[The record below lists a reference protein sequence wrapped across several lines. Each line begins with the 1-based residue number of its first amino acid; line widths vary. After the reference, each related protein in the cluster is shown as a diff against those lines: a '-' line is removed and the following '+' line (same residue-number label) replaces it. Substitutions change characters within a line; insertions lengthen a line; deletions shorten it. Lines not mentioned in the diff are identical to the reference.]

1 MGHPQKGP
9 KFSNSRYQ
17 HLCNLKSSPQSFR
30 NQLSNSQS
38 LMCMILTAVLT
49 VEEYSQI
56 VSILKDRDVE
66 HVVNARHQLKDM
78 KLKSQKARRKPRLMY
93 KKSLQNQ
100 KFAGQLWHKFKPE
113 PGPEIRCQMKS
124 KISKISHVKKALKE
138 QNNTEIE
145 HQRKTYHLL
154 NKVCSANKIR
164 QWNQLAVHHR
174 SLCPNSNSRFHSLKA
189 RIAKMKVK
197 YQFHSIANSQRWKPY
212 LKKIKQLFIK
222 SKCQFK
228 LVKFKEISDCI

>member
-1 MGHPQKGP
+1 MGHHQKGP
-9 KFSNSRYQ
+9 KFNNNRCQ
-17 HLCNLKSSPQSFR
+17 HLCSLKSSPQSFR
-30 NQLSNSQS
+30 NQLLNSQS
-38 LMCMILTAVLT
+38 LMCMIQIAVLV
-49 VEEYSQI
+49 VEEYSLI
-56 VSILKDRDVE
+56 VSTLKDRDVE

-78 KLKSQKARRKPRLMY
+78 NAKSQKARKKPRLMY

-145 HQRKTYHLL
+145 HQRKIYHLL

-174 SLCPNSNSRFHSLKA
+174 SLCPSSNSRSHSLKA

-197 YQFHSIANSQRWKPY
+197 YQFHSIANSQKWKPY

-228 LVKFKEISDCI
+228 LVEFKEISDCI